1 MQALFPSSIPLNSAL
16 VRGMLKQ
23 EMDNFRYGTGDV
35 QVGADYLDS
44 DAMNAYFNA
53 MYQPGCPWRQNTSD
67 CSMKAWPQAASQGL
81 YNLLVSFTKGTDIV
95 LGKYAPIR
103 SDPGTIRVRFDPII
117 PNRTRAAQ
125 LLQDRDFSFVIEVC
139 QFVPVLSWE
148 YLSSSRP
155 FP

>member
-53 MYQPGCPWRQNTSD
+53 MYQ
-67 CSMKAWPQAASQGL
+67 
-81 YNLLVSFTKGTDIV
+81 V
-95 LGKYAPIR
+95 LIYLQIAHAITEEFSKSSR
-103 SDPGTIRVRFDPII
+103 SYWCRFD
-117 PNRTRAAQ
+117 TC
-125 LLQDRDFSFVIEVC
+125 VVM
-139 QFVPVLSWE
+139 
-148 YLSSSRP
+148 
-155 FP
+155 